1 MKCTH
6 ALAVEKMIWLE
17 VTRWPQLIVS
27 GSEDSNIAV
36 AITQGRQTC
45 DRSPGGKGR
54 YALFAPGV
62 DWGMMP
68 LLARYYRTVYPLR
81 LHRID
86 MRRRLSDYCTNPLS
100 DPQVDGRRS
109 LHDLKATKDRIN
121 ERVAHFD
128 VGRARSRAPI
138 AERTTVWKKL
148 DRLLACFSARLDADW
163 QTALL
168 PIVGRRANGH

>member
-54 YALFAPGV
+54 YRMVLGV
-62 DWGMMP
+62 HWTLGTE
-68 LLARYYRTVYPLR
+68 LGETLWL
-81 LHRID
+81 I
-86 MRRRLSDYCTNPLS
+86 
-100 DPQVDGRRS
+100 RRS
-109 LHDLKATKDRIN
+109 LAPPPSGDRRMLN
-121 ERVAHFD
+121 EA
-128 VGRARSRAPI
+128 GAG
-138 AERTTVWKKL
+138 L
-148 DRLLACFSARLDADW
+148 
-163 QTALL
+163 
-168 PIVGRRANGH
+168 

>member
-1 MKCTH
+1 MQWPSPRDVRPVTGHQAGRGPLC
-6 ALAVEKMIWLE
+6 ALSHRAS
-17 VTRWPQLIVS
+17 T
-27 GSEDSNIAV
+27 
-36 AITQGRQTC
+36 
-45 DRSPGGKGR
+45 
-54 YALFAPGV
+54 
-62 DWGMMP
+62 WGIMP

-138 AERTTVWKKL
+138 AQRTTVWKKL

-163 QTALL
+163 QTRFYPSLGAVRTGIKVAGPTEVL
-168 PIVGRRANGH
+168 A